1 MYMYSTET
9 GSVSEDPPSP
19 HNICTSVAQN
29 SSSNVNTSEGLDE
42 DDKKILNILNGFL
55 NTLDEASVSL
65 QEHRNRLDTFI
76 HQNTNVTNVVNMLFG
91 SFCLETILNLTS

>member
-1 MYMYSTET
+1 MYSTEN

-19 HNICTSVAQN
+19 HNICTSVAPN
-29 SSSNVNTSEGLDE
+29 SSSNFNISEGLDE
-42 DDKKILNILNGFL
+42 DDKKVLNILNGFL

-76 HQNTNVTNVVNMLFG
+76 HQNTNVTNVVNMLSG
-91 SFCLETILNLTS
+91 YFCLETILNLTR